1 MWYSSLI
8 HLKTILLQLQSF
20 NKLFVFVN
28 VKLKAWYAALQ
39 CILYIS
45 NCHNPAHNSGIQCWD
60 YNTNILLVFY
70 SLRYNACPVS
80 SKIALRLSQ
89 TSVYIEL
96 SRKSSKFDTLN
107 SPEHTELLHHI
118 SLLPQICNNFVFLDL
133 VKGTSKLSF
142 DAIILVG

>member
-1 MWYSSLI
+1 MPPYNVFCIFQTVIILHIILVYNAETIIPTFCWY
-8 HLKTILLQLQSF
+8 
-20 NKLFVFVN
+20 
-28 VKLKAWYAALQ
+28 
-39 CILYIS
+39 
-45 NCHNPAHNSGIQCWD
+45 
-60 YNTNILLVFY
+60 Y

-89 TSVYIEL
+89 TSVYTEL

-107 SPEHTELLHHI
+107 SPEHTEFLHHI